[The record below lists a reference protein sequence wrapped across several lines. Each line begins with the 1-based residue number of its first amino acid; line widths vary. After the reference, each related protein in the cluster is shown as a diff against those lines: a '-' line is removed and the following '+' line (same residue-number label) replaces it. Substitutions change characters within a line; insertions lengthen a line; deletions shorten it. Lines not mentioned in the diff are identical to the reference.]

1 MSIGFSKYVAFHFHP
16 LNEKQPEL
24 FLRFVYVFVIVFLF
38 PWDCVPMLST
48 ASHSD
53 EFHLAEKGGQL
64 LGKLISRK
72 KAEGVVVGRGGGQ
85 ETRNDPAAK
94 SNNIFIIYFI
104 IHLWMCS
111 DRINNRNPW
120 EKMFMLEP
128 YYEQAKSSGT
138 VS

>member
-1 MSIGFSKYVAFHFHP
+1 MMNIGSSKYVAFHFYP
-16 LNEKQPEL
+16 LKEKQPEL
-24 FLRFVYVFVIVFLF
+24 LFFFRFVYVFVIVFLF
-38 PWDCVPMLST
+38 PWDCAPMLST

-72 KAEGVVVGRGGGQ
+72 QAEGGEQ

-104 IHLWMCS
+104 IHLWMRS

-120 EKMFMLEP
+120 EKMFMLETLLRVG
-128 YYEQAKSSGT
+128 QVQWHS
-138 VS
+138 